1 MASAFPASQ
10 TYASKFSAVLCPKC
24 NLMVW
29 FPGLYGLLVEKF
41 PDKMTHSS
49 GHEWPHSV
57 WLKLGKRGD
66 SPWLVSPSS
75 WAQQST
81 ICVFPPS
88 RGYLGHNQGAI
99 TFCWLFSNSA
109 SYHRSVCSSALNPR
123 DQTFTWVMNFGWV
136 RGLPLVLAGLVYQ
149 CWVPVTAFSR
159 APGCTVSQPLYKQEV
174 QPAWLHVTLKYTNP
188 VL

>member
-1 MASAFPASQ
+1 MPWGLNISCHSTWHLPSQ
-10 TYASKFSAVLCPKC
+10 LLKSMRQSFSAVLCLKC

-57 WLKLGKRGD
+57 WLKLGKRSD

-136 RGLPLVLAGLVYQ
+136 RGYLLFWLDWFINAESQIGLF
-149 CWVPVTAFSR
+149 P
-159 APGCTVSQPLYKQEV
+159 E
-174 QPAWLHVTLKYTNP
+174 H
-188 VL
+188 